1 MVTGEG
7 KGRKSD
13 KLGEGSDIYTLLHIK
28 QVTNK
33 DWRLPRWLTGN
44 LPDNS
49 GDAGSIPGSGR
60 SPGERMA
67 IHSSMLAW
75 RTLQTEEPCGLWSIG
90 SQRVGH
96 V

>member
-1 MVTGEG
+1 MVQINLFRKQNRVHRLKKKIMVTGEG
-7 KGRKSD
+7 KGRNRD
-13 KLGEGSDIYTLLHIK
+13 KLGEGIDIYTLLHIK

-60 SPGERMA
+60 SPGE
-67 IHSSMLAW
+67 
-75 RTLQTEEPCGLWSIG
+75 
-90 SQRVGH
+90 
-96 V
+96 